1 MNTWFV
7 DANIFLRFFTVD
19 DQDQHRRAALLISRA
34 SRGELLLVCGPP
46 VLFEISWTLRAAYK
60 VSREKVLEVLS
71 AIYSMPGL
79 IMTDAHLVETALTLT
94 GTAGVEFPDAY
105 IGASA
110 VAAECDG
117 VATFNRKDFARMNI
131 ELADFES

>member
-1 MNTWFV
+1 MNTWFI

-34 SRGELLLVCGPP
+34 SRGEIRLVCGPP
-46 VLFEISWTLRAAYK
+46 VLFEISRTLRAAYK

-79 IMTDAHLVETALTLT
+79 VMTDDHLVETALTLVD
-94 GTAGVEFPDAY
+94 TAGVEFPDAY

-117 VATFNRKDFARMNI
+117 VATFNRKDFVRMNI
-131 ELADFES
+131 KMADFDS